1 MNLESLWSQTQTELQ
16 ARRAIVVATIVR
28 DSGSVPRRVGTKM
41 LIFADGKTSGTIGG
55 GAFEDVVRC
64 DALASLASRQSIT
77 QEYLFRPEPRTPAPE
92 PRASARTF
100 GAICGGRVEVF
111 LEVLMP
117 RERLIICGGGHC
129 GRALAQAASLLDWD
143 IVVCDDR
150 DEFAR
155 SESWGYP
162 NISQVVH
169 LSSDAREV
177 PDVDESTFIALVG
190 KGAGIDEAVLRRVL
204 NSNAAYIGMIGSRR
218 KRETVFS
225 NLRGDGIS
233 QEILSR
239 VQAPIGLDIGAETPA
254 EIAISILAQII
265 AIRAGIR
272 KKENVGSGEEET
284 LY

>member
-64 DALASLASRQSIT
+64 DALASLIDRQGVTHAYI
-77 QEYLFRPEPRTPAPE
+77 FRPETDAESALDAPRE
-92 PRASARTF
+92 ARTF

-162 NISQVVH
+162 NITQVVH

-204 NSNAAYIGMIGSRR
+204 DSPAAYIGMIGSLR
-218 KRETVFS
+218 KRETVFA
-225 NLRGDGIS
+225 NLRRDGIS
-233 QEILSR
+233 QELLTR

-265 AIRAGIR
+265 AIRAG
-272 KKENVGSGEEET
+272 KATPAEQPQST
-284 LY
+284 LAES